1 MHITSSI
8 SFSIHTYMHTYIYMY
23 NIYILSCLTWTRTVG
38 AHWRLRVISFGCRL
52 SATAGLLREMY
63 GSQGVRAQ
71 AVKKSLLLR
80 SVCCVL
86 LLFLASVYFSLVF
99 HPLFKPQILGEMF
112 GILHVQFVI
121 RCKPC
126 RACMSEPVKQPASVS
141 M

>member
-99 HPLFKPQILGEMF
+99 HPLFKPQMPNDMPTDTTFPSGCCQSPL
-112 GILHVQFVI
+112 V
-121 RCKPC
+121 
-126 RACMSEPVKQPASVS
+126 ASSFSVCF
-141 M
+141 